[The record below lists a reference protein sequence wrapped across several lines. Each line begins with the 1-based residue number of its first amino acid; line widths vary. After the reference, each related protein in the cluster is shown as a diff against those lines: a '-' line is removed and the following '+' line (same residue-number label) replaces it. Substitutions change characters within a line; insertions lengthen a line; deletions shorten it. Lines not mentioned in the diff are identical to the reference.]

1 MNKRIF
7 TFGLICTILVSALV
21 PVYAYAENT
30 DTISLSLE
38 GAVKYALEN
47 SKDISIKEI
56 ELEKAKVA
64 YQDNMRGV
72 RSGEENVDN
81 IPTREYDP
89 DNPSVIG
96 PAIPDADFTQGM
108 ISSGALRKS
117 VELPYEFAK
126 MNLEMKKN
134 QIKYNVEKAY
144 FDLLQMEKELEIV
157 DENLKLS
164 EKQYN
169 QGKLK
174 YDLGTISE
182 QQLLGL
188 EMGLLQAKNIY
199 DSTKM
204 YYDLQVMSFQNTIG
218 MPFNEKIKLTDTI
231 KYKEYEKID
240 LDASIKKG
248 LDNNAMLKIAQES
261 YELAKLTLKGISGRY
276 PENTYKYR
284 EQEAEVAKAA
294 KNLETTRNGVE
305 MGVRSAY
312 LNLLTSEKQII
323 TYKKTIEQAEKAVK
337 IAEVSFDLGQSTST
351 EVAQANI
358 NLMNAKKNLSQQIHA
373 FNMALLDYEYS
384 IGFGK
389 GF

>member
-1 MNKRIF
+1 MKKKVF
-7 TFGLICTILVSALV
+7 LYGLICSIFASTLL
-21 PVYAYAENT
+21 PVYANAEKT
-30 DTISLSLE
+30 DIVSLSLE

-47 SKDISIKEI
+47 NMDINIKEI

-72 RSGEENVDN
+72 RDGEENIDKFP
-81 IPTREYDP
+81 IREFDP
-89 DNPSVIG
+89 DNPGAIG
-96 PAIPDADFTQGM
+96 AAIPDDGARQGL
-108 ISSGALRKS
+108 ILSGALRKS
-117 VELPYEFAK
+117 VELPYEIAK
-126 MNLEMKKN
+126 LELELKKN

-144 FDLLQMEKELEIV
+144 FDLLQMEKELQIV

-174 YDLGTISE
+174 YDLGTISG

-204 YYDLQVMSFQNTIG
+204 FYDLQVMSFQNTIG
-218 MPFNEKIKLTDTI
+218 MPFGEKINLTDTI
-231 KYKEYEKID
+231 KYKEYEDID
-240 LDASIKKG
+240 LGASIKKG
-248 LDNNAMLKIAQES
+248 FDNNAMLKIAQES
-261 YELAKLTLKGISGRY
+261 HELAKLILKGISGRY

-312 LNLLTSEKQII
+312 LNLLTAEKQII

-337 IAEVSFDLGQSTST
+337 IAELSFDLGQSTSM